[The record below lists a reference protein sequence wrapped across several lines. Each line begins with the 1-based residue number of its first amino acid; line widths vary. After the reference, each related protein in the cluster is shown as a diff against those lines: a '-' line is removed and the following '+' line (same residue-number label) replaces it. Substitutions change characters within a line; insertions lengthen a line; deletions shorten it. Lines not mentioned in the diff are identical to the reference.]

1 MFLYLDSANLS
12 DVQEISKY
20 PSFKGVT
27 TNPTILSR
35 ETKERF
41 LHLQEMR
48 KLIEGDLF
56 VQLVG
61 TTFQEMKKDFEL
73 VEQFANNNKKI
84 IYKVPITDVG
94 LQIIKMIKEKD
105 KNNKILGTTIYT
117 VQQALLACFAGCDYI
132 APYYNRII
140 KNKQEDPNQMIAK
153 TRKFI
158 DQHNLSCRIIAASF
172 KSASQVEEAFLAGA
186 HSCTLSL
193 DIYKELVYDETV
205 ENDIQQFEIDHQ
217 KSIG

>member
-1 MFLYLDSANLS
+1 MFLYLDSANLN
-12 DVQEISKY
+12 DVKEIRKY

-27 TNPTILSR
+27 TNPTILAR
-35 ETKERF
+35 EANERF
-41 LHLQEMR
+41 LHLKEMLT
-48 KLIEGDLF
+48 LIEGDLF
-56 VQLVG
+56 IQLVG

-117 VQQALLACFAGCDYI
+117 VHQALLACFASCDYI

-140 KNKQEDPNQMIAK
+140 KNKQDDPNQMIAK
-153 TRKFI
+153 VRKFI
-158 DQHNLSCRIIAASF
+158 NQQNLSCRIIAASF
-172 KSASQVEEAFLAGA
+172 KSATQVEEAYLAGA
-186 HSCTLSL
+186 HSCTISME
-193 DIYKELVYDETV
+193 IYKELVYDETV
-205 ENDIQQFEIDHQ
+205 EKDIQQFEIDHQ
-217 KSIG
+217 KSM